1 MLWLRTVSGELPSY
15 EGVNEILSVEEIRKW
30 REALDKSLLMRA
42 EETIYSIVSTYPKA
56 KKVWN
61 ELRQDSF
68 MSAQWDMADYIAVT
82 KMGYNAHGDIHAK
95 AVAANALKMLD
106 LLLEAGVQPDIVK
119 ATQETSDWGDLVESG
134 DLDDAHLIILLAGLL
149 HDIGN
154 QVNRLDHN
162 LHSEIL
168 ALPIL
173 DALLAP
179 IYLDERKRGII
190 RGFILHCIFTHM
202 ESIPSYTLEAS
213 LVKVADG
220 TDMSK
225 GRGRTPYEMG
235 NVNIHCV
242 SAMSIGDVEIAKGK
256 DKPISITIN
265 MTNSAGVFQVEEILY
280 KKLTAG
286 VASDFIEVCAQTVP
300 EKQSI
305 DERIIYKITV
315 EKDKFVHTRWQGS

>member
-1 MLWLRTVSGELPSY
+1 V
-15 EGVNEILSVEEIRKW
+15 ILSVEEIHKW
-30 REALDKSLLMRA
+30 RKAVDKSLLKRS
-42 EETIYSIVSTYPKA
+42 EETISNIVSVYPKTQ
-56 KKVWN
+56 KVWDK
-61 ELRQDSF
+61 LRVDRF

-95 AVAANALKMLD
+95 VVTANALKMFR
-106 LLLEAGVQPDIVK
+106 LLLEAGVQPDIVR
-119 ATQETSDWGDLVESG
+119 ATAQTSEGGDLVESG
-134 DLDDAHLIILLAGLL
+134 DLDDAHLIILLGGLL

-154 QVNRLDHN
+154 QVNRADHN

-173 DALLAP
+173 DTVLAP
-179 IYLDERKRGII
+179 IYADERKRGII
-190 RGFILHCIFTHM
+190 RGFILHCLYTHM
-202 ESIPSYTLEAS
+202 ENIPSYTLEAS
-213 LVKVADG
+213 LVKIADG
-220 TDMSK
+220 TDMTK

-242 SAMSIGDVEIAKGK
+242 SAMSIGEVEIVKGQE
-256 DKPISITIN
+256 KPVGIRIS

-286 VASDFIEVCAQTVP
+286 VAGKYIEISAQTVP

-305 DERIIYKITV
+305 DERIVYKITV
-315 EKDKFVHTRWQGS
+315 EKDKFVHTR

>member
-1 MLWLRTVSGELPSY
+1 M
-15 EGVNEILSVEEIRKW
+15 LSVEEIRKW
-30 REALDKSLLMRA
+30 REAIDASLLTRS
-42 EETIYSIVSTYPKA
+42 EETIDNIVSKYPKTQG
-56 KKVWN
+56 VWDK
-61 ELRQDSF
+61 LRDDSF
-68 MSAQWDMADYIAVT
+68 MTAQWDMADYIAVT

-95 AVAANALKMLD
+95 VVTANALKMLD
-106 LLLEAGVQPDIVK
+106 LLLEAGVQPDIVR
-119 ATQETSDWGDLVESG
+119 ATQETSEWGELVESG
-134 DLDDAHLIILLAGLL
+134 DLGDAHLIVLLAGLL

-154 QVNRLDHN
+154 QVNRSDHN

-168 ALPIL
+168 AIPIL
-173 DALLAP
+173 DDVITP

-190 RGFILHCIFTHM
+190 RGFILHCIYTHM

-213 LVKVADG
+213 LVKIADG
-220 TDMSK
+220 TDMTK

-242 SAMSIGDVEIAKGK
+242 SAMSIGEVEIAKGRE
-256 DKPISITIN
+256 KPIGITIN

-286 VASDFIEVCAQTVP
+286 VAGKYIEISAQTVP

-305 DERIIYKITV
+305 DERIVYKITV
-315 EKDKFVHTRWQGS
+315 EKDKFVHTR